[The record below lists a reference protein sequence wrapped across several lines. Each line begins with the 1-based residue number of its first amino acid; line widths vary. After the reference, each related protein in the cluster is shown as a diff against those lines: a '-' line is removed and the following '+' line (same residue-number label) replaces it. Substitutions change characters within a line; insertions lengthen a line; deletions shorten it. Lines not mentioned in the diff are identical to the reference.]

1 VHNYSPIMVNP
12 KPDFP
17 SLESVL
23 KGNDKSNKVYHMEL
37 AIDREILEAIS
48 ERYLN
53 RKWIDKSNGNSEDYY
68 KQLTTIYYKLGYD
81 ALLEGV
87 WRESWIGHPPLDSP
101 KAKDTAVEFS
111 RGEREWAI
119 EGTGLIDSWKDFE
132 RFPWSEIR
140 ADYQPYEIYD
150 RCLFDG
156 MKVYASSSHF
166 EHVLENLLGYEGLF
180 YKINDNPEL
189 VKAVFDRWGEI
200 VLTYYESVIDFDC
213 IGAVWHADDLG
224 YNIGTMLSP
233 EDLRTY
239 VFPWMKRFVSVAHE
253 HGKLFILHSCGNYYE
268 NGVIEDLIGI
278 GVDVIHS
285 FQDVIMPIEKA
296 LADYGNRIGM
306 AGGVDIDCLCR
317 MKDEALRKYLQ
328 NILETCTGGRFAY
341 GSGNTI
347 ANYVPIEKYCIMLE
361 EGRNWF
367 M

>member
-1 VHNYSPIMVNP
+1 VNP
-12 KPDFP
+12 KPDF
-17 SLESVL
+17 SGLESAL
-23 KGNDKSNKVYHMEL
+23 KGEGKSDKVYQIEL
-37 AIDREILEAIS
+37 AIDEEIFEAIS

-53 RKWIDKSNGNSEDYY
+53 TKWMHRTNDNSENYY
-68 KQLTTIYYKLGYD
+68 DQLISIYYKLGYD

-87 WRESWIGHPPLDSP
+87 WRETWLGHPPLGSP
-101 KAKDTAVEFS
+101 KTKDTAVDLS

-119 EGTGLIDSWKDFE
+119 EGIGLVDSWKDFE
-132 RFPWSEIR
+132 SFPWSEIR
-140 ADYQPYEIYD
+140 ADYRPYEVFD
-150 RCLFDG
+150 RYLIDG

-166 EHVLENLLGYEGLF
+166 EHVLEHLLGYEGLF

-200 VLTYYESVIDFDC
+200 VLTYYENVIDFDC

-224 YNIGTMLSP
+224 YKTGTMLSP
-233 EDLRTY
+233 ENLQKY
-239 VFPWMKRFVSVAHE
+239 VFPWTKRFATVAHE
-253 HGKLFILHSCGNYYE
+253 HGKLFILHSCGNYYK
-268 NGVIEDLIGI
+268 NGVIEDLIDI

-285 FQDVIMPIEKA
+285 FQDVIMPVEKA
-296 LADYGNRIGM
+296 LAEYGNRMGM
-306 AGGVDIDCLCR
+306 AGGVDIDSLCR
-317 MKDEALRKYLQ
+317 MKDEALRNYLQ

-367 M
+367 K